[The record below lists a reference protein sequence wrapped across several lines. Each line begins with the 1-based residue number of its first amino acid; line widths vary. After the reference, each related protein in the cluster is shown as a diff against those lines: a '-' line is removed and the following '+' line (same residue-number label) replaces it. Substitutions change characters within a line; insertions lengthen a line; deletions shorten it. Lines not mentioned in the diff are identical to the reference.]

1 MCLKTFVPCQLMIWI
16 MASEYVAWKI
26 MQAATKSRSSSH
38 QLDQIHPVC
47 REPGSCFSIHS
58 VILTFPGCEVCPGDL
73 PASTRHLL
81 WCIISVISLQKC
93 HMLLYFLGVNNLQTD
108 VWMNWDHCVS
118 LSDNPMTMWLSSRS
132 NRADPFHYWF
142 SHLFYNYSIYYYNYY
157 YNCDII
163 SVNTTYNVFCTHFE
177 LQYHTQVCFDVICGL
192 AKKKYKEACNTFN
205 VWLHLSGVASESH

>member
-1 MCLKTFVPCQLMIWI
+1 
-16 MASEYVAWKI
+16 

-58 VILTFPGCEVCPGDL
+58 VKLTFPGCEDCPGDL

-93 HMLLYFLGVNNLQTD
+93 HVLLYFLGVNNLQTD
-108 VWMNWDHCVS
+108 VWINRDHCVS

-132 NRADPFHYWF
+132 KRADPFHYWF
-142 SHLFYNYSIYYYNYY
+142 SHLFYNYSICYYNYY

-163 SVNTTYNVFCTHFE
+163 SINTTYNVFF
-177 LQYHTQVCFDVICGL
+177 VCQNVHILSYSIIHKYALMSFVVL
-192 AKKKYKEACNTFN
+192 LKKIQRS
-205 VWLHLSGVASESH
+205 LSYF